1 MKNFKTGVVV
11 TLLMACAF
19 YAGLQ
24 AEDIQRLYR
33 GTLKA
38 EKNVYDGDTLT
49 DAMVRVAGFNDRGE
63 VWPGIFI
70 TDTGVVI
77 QTDLRLAGIDTP
89 ERRPRKTWPDG
100 TARSEASRDREKE
113 LARQAQVFLSHL
125 IFEVADNDFI
135 VKNPVLGKYAG
146 RVICEVWVPNPRVP
160 GKLLNVSQ
168 ILLDADIAK
177 PYDGKGPRPLWD

>member
-1 MKNFKTGVVV
+1 MRNVRNGLIVS
-11 TLLMACAF
+11 LLLVCAF

-63 VWPGIFI
+63 VWPGIFV
-70 TDTGVVI
+70 TDAGVGI
-77 QTDLRLAGIDTP
+77 QTDLRLSGINTLK
-89 ERRPRKTWPDG
+89 RRPWKKWPDS

-113 LARQAQVFLSHL
+113 LARQARATQP
-125 IFEVADNDFI
+125 I
-135 VKNPVLGKYAG
+135 
-146 RVICEVWVPNPRVP
+146 
-160 GKLLNVSQ
+160 
-168 ILLDADIAK
+168 
-177 PYDGKGPRPLWD
+177 